1 MIEQL
6 FCFMINKK
14 RKVVRNENY
23 RIIIINS
30 IDLNPQISNKEEAI
44 DHLVNLLDQ
53 SGKLNDKEIYKESVL
68 NREKQST
75 TGIGDGVAIPHGQSE
90 GVKTA
95 GLSAMVVKEGL
106 DFKSLDGQPTYLFF
120 MIGAPKDSE
129 GAHLQALAQLSTL
142 LMEEDFRN
150 ALINASSKEEFLQLI
165 DAKENKKEEV
175 KEIVH
180 PAVLAVTACPTG
192 IAHTFMAAKALQQAG
207 EALNISIKVETNG
220 QEGVKNQLTQED
232 IEHCKAI
239 IVAADKKVE
248 MARFEGK
255 KVIQVPVRDGISKAQ
270 ELVEKANNGDGEI
283 YHHEEKKEKQ
293 NIIRLFYKHLMN
305 GISHALPFL
314 VTSGVLYGILY
325 LFKDQV
331 LTNQLLILTS
341 NVQQLISIMIIP
353 IISAYIADSI
363 ADRPGMLSGFAGGL
377 IVCQGISITSIS
389 TSSPSLLAGIIAGF
403 LAGFV
408 SLMLR
413 KLFSYLPQC
422 LKGIEASL
430 FHPIISTIIVT
441 LLMFYLNSYLYIGH
455 TYILNYVSLVESQMS
470 TKVLFGFVLGMMMAI
485 DNGGPIN
492 KTAYVFSIG
501 MLMSYD
507 YYPMAAVMAGGMI
520 PPFVIAL
527 TATLFKDR
535 FEVRNDAL
543 MNYINGISF
552 ISEGAIPFIQKESQV
567 ILPACC
573 LSAGLAG
580 ALSMYFNCSIASPH
594 GGLFLIWMVQN
605 PISYLSLIVC
615 STLVGTILLIL
626 FTKLKKES

>member
-1 MIEQL
+1 MKITEL
-6 FCFMINKK
+6 LD
-14 RKVVRNENY
+14 
-23 RIIIINS
+23 INS

-492 KTAYVFSIG
+492 KTAYVFSIS

>member
-1 MIEQL
+1 MKITEL
-6 FCFMINKK
+6 LD
-14 RKVVRNENY
+14 
-23 RIIIINS
+23 INS

-68 NREKQST
+68 NREAQST

-90 GVKTA
+90 GVETA

-120 MIGAPKDSE
+120 MIGAPKDSG

>member
-1 MIEQL
+1 MKITEL
-6 FCFMINKK
+6 LD
-14 RKVVRNENY
+14 
-23 RIIIINS
+23 INS

-413 KLFSYLPQC
+413 KLFFYLPQC

>member
-1 MIEQL
+1 MKITEL
-6 FCFMINKK
+6 LD
-14 RKVVRNENY
+14 
-23 RIIIINS
+23 INS

-106 DFKSLDGQPTYLFF
+106 DFKSLDGQPF

>member
-1 MIEQL
+1 MKITEL
-6 FCFMINKK
+6 LD
-14 RKVVRNENY
+14 
-23 RIIIINS
+23 INS

-403 LAGFV
+403 LTGFV

>member
-1 MIEQL
+1 MKITEL
-6 FCFMINKK
+6 LD
-14 RKVVRNENY
+14 
-23 RIIIINS
+23 INS

-255 KVIQVPVRDGISKAQ
+255 KVIQVPVKDGISKAQ

-331 LTNQLLILTS
+331 LTNQLLTLTS
-341 NVQQLISIMIIP
+341 YVQQLISIMIIP

-377 IVCQGISITSIS
+377 IVCQRISITSIS

-430 FHPIISTIIVT
+430 FHPIISTIIVA

-455 TYILNYVSLVESQMS
+455 TYILNYVSFVESQIS

-501 MLMSYD
+501 MLISYD

-535 FEVRNDAL
+535 FEVRKDAL

-552 ISEGAIPFIQKESQV
+552 ISEGAIPFIQKESQI

-615 STLVGTILLIL
+615 STCVGTILLIL

>member
-1 MIEQL
+1 MKITEL
-6 FCFMINKK
+6 LD
-14 RKVVRNENY
+14 
-23 RIIIINS
+23 INS

-527 TATLFKDR
+527 TATLSKNR
-535 FEVRNDAL
+535 FSNRKDAL

-594 GGLFLIWMVQN
+594 GGVFLIWMVQN

>member
-1 MIEQL
+1 MKITEL
-6 FCFMINKK
+6 LD
-14 RKVVRNENY
+14 
-23 RIIIINS
+23 INS

-68 NREKQST
+68 NREAQST

-90 GVKTA
+90 GVETA

-120 MIGAPKDSE
+120 MIGAPKDSG

-255 KVIQVPVRDGISKAQ
+255 KVIKVPVRDGISKAQ

-314 VTSGVLYGILY
+314 VTSGVLYGILC

>member
-1 MIEQL
+1 MKITEL
-6 FCFMINKK
+6 LD
-14 RKVVRNENY
+14 
-23 RIIIINS
+23 INS

-68 NREKQST
+68 NREAQST

-90 GVKTA
+90 GVETA

-430 FHPIISTIIVT
+430 FHPIISTIIVA

-501 MLMSYD
+501 MLISYD

-552 ISEGAIPFIQKESQV
+552 ISEGAIPFIQKESQI

>member
-1 MIEQL
+1 MKITEL
-6 FCFMINKK
+6 LD
-14 RKVVRNENY
+14 
-23 RIIIINS
+23 INS
-30 IDLNPQISNKEEAI
+30 IDLNTQISNKEEAI

-68 NREKQST
+68 NREAQST

-90 GVKTA
+90 GVETA

-120 MIGAPKDSE
+120 MIGAPKDSG

-192 IAHTFMAAKALQQAG
+192 IAHTFMAAKAIQQAG

-492 KTAYVFSIG
+492 KTAYVFGIG
-501 MLMSYD
+501 MLISYD

-535 FEVRNDAL
+535 FEVRKDAL

-552 ISEGAIPFIQKESQV
+552 ISEGAIPFIQKESQI

-626 FTKLKKES
+626 FTKIKKES

>member
-1 MIEQL
+1 MKITEL
-6 FCFMINKK
+6 LD
-14 RKVVRNENY
+14 
-23 RIIIINS
+23 INS

-68 NREKQST
+68 NREAQST

-90 GVKTA
+90 GVETA

-120 MIGAPKDSE
+120 MIGAPKDSG

-314 VTSGVLYGILY
+314 VTSGVIYGILY

-492 KTAYVFSIG
+492 KTAYVFGIG
-501 MLMSYD
+501 MLISYD

-552 ISEGAIPFIQKESQV
+552 ISEGAIPFIQKESQI

>member
-1 MIEQL
+1 MKITEL
-6 FCFMINKK
+6 LD
-14 RKVVRNENY
+14 
-23 RIIIINS
+23 INS

-68 NREKQST
+68 NREAQST

-90 GVKTA
+90 GVETA

-492 KTAYVFSIG
+492 KTAYVFGIG
-501 MLMSYD
+501 MLISYD

-535 FEVRNDAL
+535 FEVRKDAL

-552 ISEGAIPFIQKESQV
+552 ISEGAIPFIQKESQI

-626 FTKLKKES
+626 FTKIKKES

>member
-1 MIEQL
+1 MKITEL
-6 FCFMINKK
+6 LD
-14 RKVVRNENY
+14 
-23 RIIIINS
+23 INS

-68 NREKQST
+68 NREAQST

-353 IISAYIADSI
+353 IIPAYIADSI

-552 ISEGAIPFIQKESQV
+552 ISEGAIPFIQKESQI

>member
-1 MIEQL
+1 MKITEL
-6 FCFMINKK
+6 LLD
-14 RKVVRNENY
+14 
-23 RIIIINS
+23 INS

>member
-1 MIEQL
+1 MKITEL
-6 FCFMINKK
+6 LD
-14 RKVVRNENY
+14 
-23 RIIIINS
+23 INS
-30 IDLNPQISNKEEAI
+30 IDLNTQISNKEEAI

-68 NREKQST
+68 NREAQST

-120 MIGAPKDSE
+120 MIGAPKDSG

-175 KEIVH
+175 KEVIH

>member
-1 MIEQL
+1 MKITEL
-6 FCFMINKK
+6 LD
-14 RKVVRNENY
+14 
-23 RIIIINS
+23 INS
-30 IDLNPQISNKEEAI
+30 IDLNTQISNKEEAI

-68 NREKQST
+68 NREAQST

-90 GVKTA
+90 GVETA

-120 MIGAPKDSE
+120 MIGAPKDSG

-341 NVQQLISIMIIP
+341 NVQQLISIMITP

>member
-1 MIEQL
+1 MKITEL
-6 FCFMINKK
+6 LD
-14 RKVVRNENY
+14 
-23 RIIIINS
+23 INS

-68 NREKQST
+68 NREAQST

-90 GVKTA
+90 GVETA

-441 LLMFYLNSYLYIGH
+441 LLMFYLNSYLY
-455 TYILNYVSLVESQMS
+455 
-470 TKVLFGFVLGMMMAI
+470 
-485 DNGGPIN
+485 
-492 KTAYVFSIG
+492 
-501 MLMSYD
+501 
-507 YYPMAAVMAGGMI
+507 
-520 PPFVIAL
+520 
-527 TATLFKDR
+527 FK
-535 FEVRNDAL
+535 L
-543 MNYINGISF
+543 CF
-552 ISEGAIPFIQKESQV
+552 IS
-567 ILPACC
+567 
-573 LSAGLAG
+573 
-580 ALSMYFNCSIASPH
+580 
-594 GGLFLIWMVQN
+594 
-605 PISYLSLIVC
+605 
-615 STLVGTILLIL
+615 
-626 FTKLKKES
+626 

>member
-1 MIEQL
+1 MKITEL
-6 FCFMINKK
+6 LD
-14 RKVVRNENY
+14 
-23 RIIIINS
+23 INS
-30 IDLNPQISNKEEAI
+30 IDLNTQISNKEEAI

-68 NREKQST
+68 NREAQST

-120 MIGAPKDSE
+120 MIGAPKDSG

-175 KEIVH
+175 KEVIH

-492 KTAYVFSIG
+492 KTAYVFGIG
-501 MLMSYD
+501 MLISYD

-535 FEVRNDAL
+535 FEVRKDAL

-552 ISEGAIPFIQKESQV
+552 ISEGAIPFIQKESQI

-626 FTKLKKES
+626 FTKIKKES

>member
-1 MIEQL
+1 MKITEL
-6 FCFMINKK
+6 LDID
-14 RKVVRNENY
+14 
-23 RIIIINS
+23 S
-30 IDLNPQISNKEEAI
+30 IDLSPQVTDKEEAI
-44 DHLVNLLDQ
+44 HHLIDLLDQ
-53 SGKLNDKEIYKESVL
+53 NGKLNNKELYKESVL

-90 GVKTA
+90 GVQTA

-106 DFKSLDGQPTYLFF
+106 DFKSLDGKPTYLFF
-120 MIGAPKDSE
+120 MIGAPKDSG

-142 LMEEDFRN
+142 LMDEDFRN
-150 ALINASSKEEFLQLI
+150 SLIHASSKEEFLKLI
-165 DAKENKKEEV
+165 DEKENVKEEV
-175 KEIVH
+175 KEVIH
-180 PAVLAVTACPTG
+180 PDVLAVTACPTG

-207 EALNISIKVETNG
+207 EALNVSIKVETNG

-325 LFKDQV
+325 LFRDQV
-331 LTNQLLILTS
+331 LTNQLLTLTS
-341 NVQQLISIMIIP
+341 YVQQLISIMIIP

-363 ADRPGMLSGFAGGL
+363 ADRPGMVSGFAGGL
-377 IVCQGISITSIS
+377 IVCQGISMTSIS
-389 TSSPSLLAGIIAGF
+389 TNSPSLLAGIIAGF

-430 FHPIISTIIVT
+430 FHPIISTIIVA
-441 LLMFYLNSYLYIGH
+441 LLMVYLNSYLYIGH

-501 MLMSYD
+501 MLISYD

-535 FEVRNDAL
+535 FEARKDAL

-552 ISEGAIPFIQKESQV
+552 ISEGAIPFIQKESQI

-580 ALSMYFNCSIASPH
+580 ALSMYFDCSIASPH

-615 STLVGTILLIL
+615 STCVGTILLIL

>member
-1 MIEQL
+1 MKITEL
-6 FCFMINKK
+6 LD
-14 RKVVRNENY
+14 
-23 RIIIINS
+23 INS

-68 NREKQST
+68 NREAQST

-90 GVKTA
+90 GVETA

-120 MIGAPKDSE
+120 MIGAPKDSG

-535 FEVRNDAL
+535 SEVRNDAL

>member
-1 MIEQL
+1 MKITEL
-6 FCFMINKK
+6 LD
-14 RKVVRNENY
+14 
-23 RIIIINS
+23 INS
-30 IDLNPQISNKEEAI
+30 IDLNTQISNKEEAI

-68 NREKQST
+68 NREAQST

-90 GVKTA
+90 GVETA

-120 MIGAPKDSE
+120 MIGAPKDSG

-492 KTAYVFSIG
+492 KTAYVFGIG
-501 MLMSYD
+501 MLISYD

-535 FEVRNDAL
+535 FEVRKDAL

-552 ISEGAIPFIQKESQV
+552 ISEGAIPFIQKESQI

-594 GGLFLIWMVQN
+594 GGLFLIWMFQN

>member
-1 MIEQL
+1 MKITEL
-6 FCFMINKK
+6 LD
-14 RKVVRNENY
+14 
-23 RIIIINS
+23 INS
-30 IDLNPQISNKEEAI
+30 IDLNTQISNKEEAI

-68 NREKQST
+68 NREAQST

-90 GVKTA
+90 GVETA

-331 LTNQLLILTS
+331 LTNQLLTLTS

-492 KTAYVFSIG
+492 KTAYVFGIG
-501 MLMSYD
+501 MLISYD

-535 FEVRNDAL
+535 FEVRKDAL

-552 ISEGAIPFIQKESQV
+552 ISEGAIPFIQKESQI

-626 FTKLKKES
+626 FTKIKKES

>member
-1 MIEQL
+1 MKITEL
-6 FCFMINKK
+6 LD
-14 RKVVRNENY
+14 
-23 RIIIINS
+23 INS
-30 IDLNPQISNKEEAI
+30 IDLNTQISNKEEAI

-68 NREKQST
+68 NREAQST

-90 GVKTA
+90 GVETA

-120 MIGAPKDSE
+120 MIGAPKDSG

-341 NVQQLISIMIIP
+341 NIQQLISIMIIP

-363 ADRPGMLSGFAGGL
+363 ADRSGMLSGFAGGL

>member
-1 MIEQL
+1 MKITEL
-6 FCFMINKK
+6 LD
-14 RKVVRNENY
+14 
-23 RIIIINS
+23 INS

-68 NREKQST
+68 NREAQST

-455 TYILNYVSLVESQMS
+455 TYILNYVSFVESQMS

-552 ISEGAIPFIQKESQV
+552 ISEGAIPFIQKESQI

>member
-1 MIEQL
+1 MKITEL
-6 FCFMINKK
+6 LD
-14 RKVVRNENY
+14 
-23 RIIIINS
+23 INS
-30 IDLNPQISNKEEAI
+30 IDLNTQISNKEEAI

-68 NREKQST
+68 NREAQST

-90 GVKTA
+90 GVETA

-120 MIGAPKDSE
+120 MIGAPKDSG

-492 KTAYVFSIG
+492 KTAYVFGIG
-501 MLMSYD
+501 MLISYD

-535 FEVRNDAL
+535 FEVRKDAL

-552 ISEGAIPFIQKESQV
+552 ISEGAIPFIQKESQI

-580 ALSMYFNCSIASPH
+580 ALSMYFNCSITSPH

-626 FTKLKKES
+626 FTKIKKES

>member
-1 MIEQL
+1 MKITEL
-6 FCFMINKK
+6 LDLK
-14 RKVVRNENY
+14 
-23 RIIIINS
+23 S
-30 IDLNPQISNKEEAI
+30 IDLNPQVSSKEEAI
-44 DHLVNLLDQ
+44 EHMVDLLDQ
-53 SGKLNDKEIYKESVL
+53 SGKLNNKDVYKESVL
-68 NREKQST
+68 KREAQST

-207 EALNISIKVETNG
+207 EALNVSIKVETNG

-455 TYILNYVSLVESQMS
+455 TYILNYVSFVESQIS

-552 ISEGAIPFIQKESQV
+552 ISEGAIPFIQQESTV

-573 LSAGLAG
+573 LAAGLAG
-580 ALSMYFNCSIASPH
+580 ALSMYFECSITSPH

>member
-1 MIEQL
+1 MKITEL
-6 FCFMINKK
+6 LD
-14 RKVVRNENY
+14 
-23 RIIIINS
+23 INS

-90 GVKTA
+90 GVQTA

-106 DFKSLDGQPTYLFF
+106 DFKSLDGKPTYLFF
-120 MIGAPKDSE
+120 MIGAPKDSG

-142 LMEEDFRN
+142 LMDEDFRN
-150 ALINASSKEEFLQLI
+150 SLIHASSKEEFLKLI
-165 DAKENKKEEV
+165 DEKENVKEEV
-175 KEIVH
+175 KEVTH

-207 EALNISIKVETNG
+207 EALNVSIKVETNG

-455 TYILNYVSLVESQMS
+455 TYILNYVSLVESQIS

-535 FEVRNDAL
+535 FEVRNDVL

>member
-1 MIEQL
+1 MKITEL
-6 FCFMINKK
+6 LD
-14 RKVVRNENY
+14 
-23 RIIIINS
+23 INS

-90 GVKTA
+90 GVQTA

-120 MIGAPKDSE
+120 MIGAPKDSG
-129 GAHLQALAQLSTL
+129 GAYLQALAQLSTL

-150 ALINASSKEEFLQLI
+150 SLIHASSKEEFLQLI

-207 EALNISIKVETNG
+207 KALNISIKVETNG

-331 LTNQLLILTS
+331 LTNQLLTLTS

-430 FHPIISTIIVT
+430 FHPIISTIIVA

-455 TYILNYVSLVESQMS
+455 TYILNYVSFVESQMS

-520 PPFVIAL
+520 PPFIIAL

-552 ISEGAIPFIQKESQV
+552 ISEGAIPFIQKESQI

>member
-1 MIEQL
+1 MKITEL
-6 FCFMINKK
+6 LD
-14 RKVVRNENY
+14 
-23 RIIIINS
+23 INS

-68 NREKQST
+68 NREAQSA

-90 GVKTA
+90 GVETA

-501 MLMSYD
+501 MLISYD

-535 FEVRNDAL
+535 FEVRKDAL

-552 ISEGAIPFIQKESQV
+552 ISEGAIPFIQKESQI

>member
-1 MIEQL
+1 MKITEL
-6 FCFMINKK
+6 LD
-14 RKVVRNENY
+14 
-23 RIIIINS
+23 INS

-68 NREKQST
+68 NREAQST

-331 LTNQLLILTS
+331 LTNQLLTLTS
-341 NVQQLISIMIIP
+341 YVQQLISIMIIP

-430 FHPIISTIIVT
+430 FHPIISTIIVA

-501 MLMSYD
+501 MLISYD
-507 YYPMAAVMAGGMI
+507 YYPIAAVMAGGMI

-535 FEVRNDAL
+535 FEVRKDAL

-552 ISEGAIPFIQKESQV
+552 ISEGAIPFIQKESQI

>member
-1 MIEQL
+1 MKITEL
-6 FCFMINKK
+6 LD
-14 RKVVRNENY
+14 
-23 RIIIINS
+23 INS

-68 NREKQST
+68 NREAQST

-552 ISEGAIPFIQKESQV
+552 ISEGAIPFIQKESQI

-594 GGLFLIWMVQN
+594 GGLFLIWMIQN

>member
-1 MIEQL
+1 MKITEL
-6 FCFMINKK
+6 LD
-14 RKVVRNENY
+14 
-23 RIIIINS
+23 INS

-53 SGKLNDKEIYKESVL
+53 SGKLNDKESVL

>member
-1 MIEQL
+1 MKITEL
-6 FCFMINKK
+6 LDID
-14 RKVVRNENY
+14 
-23 RIIIINS
+23 S
-30 IDLNPQISNKEEAI
+30 IDLSPQATDKEEAI
-44 DHLVNLLDQ
+44 YHLIDLLDQ
-53 SGKLNDKEIYKESVL
+53 SGKLNNKELYKESVL

-90 GVKTA
+90 GVQTA

-106 DFKSLDGQPTYLFF
+106 DFKSLDGKPTYLFF
-120 MIGAPKDSE
+120 MIGAPKDSG

-142 LMEEDFRN
+142 LMDEDFRN
-150 ALINASSKEEFLQLI
+150 SLIHASSKEEFLKLI
-165 DAKENKKEEV
+165 DEKENVKEEV
-175 KEIVH
+175 KEVTH

-207 EALNISIKVETNG
+207 EALNVSIKVETNG

-377 IVCQGISITSIS
+377 IVCQEISITSIS

-492 KTAYVFSIG
+492 KTAYVFGIG
-501 MLMSYD
+501 MLISYD

-535 FEVRNDAL
+535 FEVRKDAL

-552 ISEGAIPFIQKESQV
+552 ISEGAIPFIQKESQI

>member
-1 MIEQL
+1 M
-6 FCFMINKK
+6 
-14 RKVVRNENY
+14 
-23 RIIIINS
+23 RITELLDINS
-30 IDLNPQISNKEEAI
+30 IDLNPQVSNKEEAI
-44 DHLVNLLDQ
+44 NHLVDLLDQ

-68 NREKQST
+68 NREAQST

-120 MIGAPKDSE
+120 MIGAPKDSG

-192 IAHTFMAAKALQQAG
+192 IAHTFMAAKALEQAG
-207 EALNISIKVETNG
+207 EKLNISIKVETNG
-220 QEGVKNQLTQED
+220 QEGVKNQLTQDD
-232 IEHCKAI
+232 IDHCTCI

-248 MARFEGK
+248 MQRFEAK
-255 KVIQVPVRDGISKAQ
+255 KVIQVPVRDGISKAE
-270 ELVEKANNGDGEI
+270 ELVQKANNGDGEI
-283 YHHEEKKEKQ
+283 YHHDTKKEKQ

-314 VTSGVLYGILY
+314 VASGVLYGILY
-325 LFKDQV
+325 LVKDQV
-331 LTNQLLILTS
+331 LSNQSLTLI
-341 NVQQLISIMIIP
+341 NYVQQLITIMIIP
-353 IISAYIADSI
+353 IVSAYIADSI
-363 ADRPGMLSGFAGGL
+363 ADRPAMVSGFAGGL
-377 IVCQGISITSIS
+377 IVCQGISMSSIS
-389 TSSPSLLAGIIAGF
+389 ANSTSLLAGIVAGF
-403 LAGFV
+403 LA
-408 SLMLR
+408 
-413 KLFSYLPQC
+413 
-422 LKGIEASL
+422 
-430 FHPIISTIIVT
+430 
-441 LLMFYLNSYLYIGH
+441 
-455 TYILNYVSLVESQMS
+455 
-470 TKVLFGFVLGMMMAI
+470 GFVLGMMMAI

-492 KTAYVFSIG
+492 KTAYVFGIG
-501 MLMSYD
+501 MLISYD

-527 TATLFKDR
+527 TATLSKNR
-535 FEVRNDAL
+535 FSNRKDAL

-552 ISEGAIPFIQKESQV
+552 ISEGAIPFIQQESTV

-573 LSAGLAG
+573 LAAGLAG
-580 ALSMYFNCSIASPH
+580 ALSMYFECSITSPH
-594 GGLFLIWMVQN
+594 GGLFLIWMVNN
-605 PISYLSLIVC
+605 PLYYLALIVL
-615 STLVGTILLIL
+615 STVVGTLLLFI
-626 FTKLKKES
+626 FTKLKNNVK

>member
-1 MIEQL
+1 MKITEL
-6 FCFMINKK
+6 LD
-14 RKVVRNENY
+14 
-23 RIIIINS
+23 INS

-68 NREKQST
+68 NREAQST

-331 LTNQLLILTS
+331 LTNQLLTLTS

-441 LLMFYLNSYLYIGH
+441 LLMFYLNSYLYIDH

-552 ISEGAIPFIQKESQV
+552 ISEGAIPFIQKESQI

>member
-1 MIEQL
+1 MKITEL
-6 FCFMINKK
+6 LD
-14 RKVVRNENY
+14 
-23 RIIIINS
+23 INS

-573 LSAGLAG
+573 LSAGTCR
-580 ALSMYFNCSIASPH
+580 SRNER
-594 GGLFLIWMVQN
+594 N
-605 PISYLSLIVC
+605 R
-615 STLVGTILLIL
+615 
-626 FTKLKKES
+626 

>member
-1 MIEQL
+1 MKITEL
-6 FCFMINKK
+6 LD
-14 RKVVRNENY
+14 
-23 RIIIINS
+23 INS

-120 MIGAPKDSE
+120 MIGALKDSE